1 MNCSRQLCPWL
12 ASALTCGMVL
22 HTAAAWAQPQPGTLD
37 LRTGGDA
44 PAQPT
49 PTPTPAA
56 GEPEVEVL
64 VAEVVVEGTDDPE
77 LIEQVYKVIRTRA
90 GEVSTRSQLRED
102 INAVFATGFFADVRA
117 VPSDT
122 PLGVRVT
129 FEVKPN
135 PTLKAVR
142 TEGAKVLDPEVL
154 QKAFAD
160 QEGRVLNFGKLQAA
174 VAEIEQWYADKGYV
188 LAKVTDV
195 RSSEDGTLTLEIAE
209 GEIEDIRV
217 QGNTKTRDFII
228 TRELKS
234 KPGDVFNRNQ
244 IQEDLQ
250 AVFNLNLFQDV
261 NVGLNPGQDP
271 DKVVVVVNVEERR
284 TGTLSGTIGVSSAT
298 GVFAGLSVS
307 EENLGGNNQS
317 ASFNV
322 QLGTNETLFD
332 LNFTDPRIATLEIP
346 TSYNVNISNQQSSSF
361 VFNEGLTLP
370 NGDPVRINRLGGSVT
385 FSRPIGGNW
394 RASLG
399 TRIQFVEAR
408 NSNGEQE
415 RFDVLGN
422 PITFSASGQDSYTTL
437 RLGLVNDSRDNPNSP
452 SQGSVFRI
460 SSEQSVRLFE
470 NGLNANR
477 LETSYSQFI
486 PVKLFETRSERPQVL
501 AFDVR
506 AGTTI
511 GDLAPYDAFP
521 IGGGSSV
528 RGFFEGGVGSGR
540 SFATATAELRFPL
553 FDPVG
558 AVVFAD
564 YGTDLGSGAAVIG
577 NPAAV
582 RNKPGSGLGLGAG
595 IRIQSP
601 LGPLRIDYAI
611 GQGEA
616 GQAQLH
622 FGIGE
627 KF

>member
-1 MNCSRQLCPWL
+1 MRNRSRQLGL
-12 ASALTCGMVL
+12 QLTAALTWGMSL
-22 HTAAAWAQPQPGTLD
+22 LAGTAAWAQPQPGTLD
-37 LRTGGDA
+37 LHTGGTTPA
-44 PAQPT
+44 PPS

-56 GEPEVEVL
+56 SEPEVL

-135 PTLKAVR
+135 PVLKAVR
-142 TEGAKVLDPEVL
+142 TEGTKVLDLEVL
-154 QKAFAD
+154 RKAFAE

-174 VAEIEQWYADKGYV
+174 VEEIEQWYADKGYV
-188 LAKVTDV
+188 LAKVIDV
-195 RSSEDGTLTLEIAE
+195 RTSEDGTLTLEIAE

-228 TRELKS
+228 TRELKT
-234 KPGDVFNRNQ
+234 KPGDVFNRSQ

-261 NVGLNPGQDP
+261 NVGLNPGRDP
-271 DKVVVVVNVEERR
+271 NKVVVVVNVEERR
-284 TGTLSGTIGVSSAT
+284 TGTLSGTLGVSSAT

-307 EENLGGNNQS
+307 EENLGGNNQK

-322 QLGTNETLFD
+322 QVGTNETLFD

-346 TSYNVNISNQQSSSF
+346 TSYSVNISNQQSSSF

-370 NGDPVRINRLGGSVT
+370 NGDPVRINRLGGSIT
-385 FSRPIGGNW
+385 FSRPLGGNW

-399 TRIQFVEAR
+399 ARVQFVEAR
-408 NSNGEQE
+408 NSKGEQE

-422 PITFSASGQDSYTTL
+422 PITFSASGQDSYTSL
-437 RLGLVNDSRDNPNSP
+437 RLGLIHDTRDNLNTP
-452 SQGSVFRI
+452 SQGSVFRLFT
-460 SSEQSVRLFE
+460 EQSVRLFQ

-477 LETSYSQFI
+477 LEASYSQFI

-506 AGTTI
+506 AGTTL

-521 IGGGSSV
+521 IGGGNSV
-528 RGFFEGGVGSGR
+528 RGFFEGGIGSGR

-558 AVVFAD
+558 VVVFAD

-601 LGPLRIDYAI
+601 LGPLRIDYAV

-616 GQAQLH
+616 GRAQLH

>member
-540 SFATATAELRFPL
+540 SFATATAELRFTH
-553 FDPVG
+553 FDPGG
-558 AVVFAD
+558 ALVIPANR
-564 YGTDLGSGAAVIG
+564 TQLGSRQAVIG
-577 NPAAV
+577 KPAAL
-582 RNKPGSGLGLGAG
+582 RNKPGS
-595 IRIQSP
+595 
-601 LGPLRIDYAI
+601 
-611 GQGEA
+611 
-616 GQAQLH
+616 
-622 FGIGE
+622 
-627 KF
+627 